1 MTFVRNSFKIKVMKG
16 LKIIFVIFIFFLV
29 STGFFALKVFSA
41 GKNVFEITSGDT
53 ANFLK
58 QLSPLNL
65 AQDNPIRGEKNG
77 RVNILLLGKGG
88 EGHQGEDLT
97 DTIIV
102 LSVKTNPAYL
112 PEVEVE
118 KASFISI
125 PRDLWIQPFDSDYW
139 CRINAVKT
147 YGENLNGKNQGIEVL
162 EKTIEEISGL
172 PIHYYL
178 ILDFQGFIDIVDALG
193 GIDLE
198 IEEEIFD
205 PLFPTPGRGY
215 ETFSLEKGEHHF
227 DGQLALKYVRT
238 RHSLRGDFDR
248 AKRQQEMLE
257 AIKKESFSGG
267 IISDLKF
274 LNKLLQ
280 TLSEHL
286 RTNIQPAEISRFLE
300 ISSKISSTA
309 TINKVVD
316 SNPIDGL
323 LRGARINGASVLL
336 PRNKDFSEVQELFQN
351 IFSQE
356 VLAEKEE
363 EVILTE
369 SANIEIQNG
378 TGFPDLANSSA
389 MALEKLGYI
398 VVKTSNIPLP
408 ETHGNFIYD
417 FTDNEKLQTLE
428 FLKEKFKA
436 EAIIDSEN
444 KIKSKADFVII
455 LGEVI

>member
-1 MTFVRNSFKIKVMKG
+1 MKG

-53 ANFLK
+53 TNFLK

-65 AQDNPIRGEKNG
+65 AQNNPLRGEKEG
-77 RVNILLLGKGG
+77 RINILLLGKGG
-88 EGHQGEDLT
+88 EGHQGENLT

-102 LSVKTNPAYL
+102 LSIKTNLAYL

-147 YGENLNGKNQGIEVL
+147 YGENLNGKNQGIKVL

-178 ILDFQGFIDIVDALG
+178 ILDFQGFINIVDALG

-215 ETFSLEKGEHHF
+215 ETFSLEKGKHHF

-248 AKRQQEMLE
+248 ARRQQKMLE
-257 AIKKESFSGG
+257 AIKEESFSGG

-286 RTNIQPAEISRFLE
+286 RTNIQPTEISRFIE
-300 ISSKISSTA
+300 ISSQISPTK
-309 TINKVVD
+309 TINKVID

-336 PRNKDFSEVQELFQN
+336 LRNEDFSEIQELFQN
-351 IFSQE
+351 IFSKE
-356 VLAEKEE
+356 VLAEKEKE
-363 EVILTE
+363 IILIE

-378 TGFPDLANSSA
+378 TGFPDLANSTA
-389 MALEKLGYI
+389 KALEKFGYI
-398 VVKTSNIPLP
+398 VIKTSNISLP
-408 ETHGNFIYD
+408 EAHGNFIYN
-417 FTDNEKLQTLE
+417 FTGDKKSQTLE

-436 EAIIDSEN
+436 EAIIDSKN